1 MLGSSRYLLL
11 AALCGGCIAPSVVD
25 SSGRAVEAAPTPLN
39 WAPAQADQLDGLFES
54 LSIEG
59 DAAQSLWRVSYHFVR
74 TRAEAATGTYSGA
87 ALVIGGAS
95 PQFQTLSGE
104 WSLSNGRLEFS
115 DGSGAQVFASGE
127 WLKLASDGGAVVLRK
142 AAIQ

>member
-1 MLGSSRYLLL
+1 MVASSKCLLL
-11 AALCGGCIAPSVVD
+11 AGLCGGCIAPSVVD
-25 SSGRAVEAAPTPLN
+25 SAGRAVELAPAPTN
-39 WAPAQADQLDGLFES
+39 WAPARAEQLDGLFES

-59 DAAQSLWRVSYHFVR
+59 EAAASLWRVHYHFVR
-74 TRAEAATGTYSGA
+74 TSTEAPVGTYSGA

-127 WLKLASDGGAVVLRK
+127 WLKLASDGGVVVFRK